1 MNKPI
6 EDSNLL
12 LATMIDSTIEKQ
24 NSLQIIVQ
32 TWQDQIICFSP
43 QGEGYSAYLVDSRDG
58 RLVNYIRASCD
69 ELRHLGTNYHSI
81 LNKIKEQY
89 YGYLKEAI
97 LNSVKYEATRRVVRK
112 QHQWIQSSYQAL
124 IEHKNLT
131 VEQQSSEIDALKQII
146 IEQNQAIAAIKTEC
160 QGQLAAIST
169 NILLKQKEAEIEQK
183 NRQIA
188 QLNQQLQQCDREIKT
203 LKSELNQGLQELKLK
218 YKGLITQFVKSC
230 TNKQQVDSQ
239 NKSLQ
244 ACKNIFIK
252 AQNKINLLQSDR
264 QLLAQQNIELQDKI
278 KLLRIKCS

>member
-1 MNKPI
+1 
-6 EDSNLL
+6 
-12 LATMIDSTIEKQ
+12 MIDSTIEKQ

-43 QGEGYSAYLVDSRDG
+43 QGEGYGAYFVDSRDG
-58 RLVNYIRASCD
+58 RLVNYIQASCD
-69 ELRHLGTNYHSI
+69 ELRHLGTNYNSI

-124 IEHKNLT
+124 IEHKKLT
-131 VEQQSSEIDALKQII
+131 VEQQSSEIDDLKQII
-146 IEQNQAIAAIKTEC
+146 AEQNQAIAVIKSEYQEELSAI
-160 QGQLAAIST
+160 QADV
-169 NILLKQKEAEIEQK
+169 LLKQKEAEIEQK

-188 QLNQQLQQCDREIKT
+188 QLNQQLQKCDREIIS
-203 LKSELNQGLQELKLK
+203 LKLELNQGLQELKLK

-230 TNKQQVDSQ
+230 THKQQIDSQ

-252 AQNKINLLQSDR
+252 TQTKINLIQSDR
-264 QLLAQQNIELQDKI
+264 QLLEQYDIDLQGKI
-278 KLLRIKCS
+278 KLLKIKCS

>member
-124 IEHKNLT
+124 IEHKKLT

-169 NILLKQKEAEIEQK
+169 NVLLQQKEAEIEQK

-218 YKGLITQFVKSC
+218 YKGLISQFVKSC

>member
-1 MNKPI
+1 
-6 EDSNLL
+6 
-12 LATMIDSTIEKQ
+12 MIDSTIEKQ

-43 QGEGYSAYLVDSRDG
+43 QGEGYGAYFVDSRDG
-58 RLVNYIRASCD
+58 RLVNYIQASCD
-69 ELRHLGTNYHSI
+69 ELRHLGTNYNSI

-124 IEHKNLT
+124 IEQKKLT
-131 VEQQSSEIDALKQII
+131 VEQQSSEIDNLKQII
-146 IEQNQAIAAIKTEC
+146 AEQNQAIAVIKSEC
-160 QGQLAAIST
+160 QEELST
-169 NILLKQKEAEIEQK
+169 IQADVLLKQKEAEIEQK

-188 QLNQQLQQCDREIKT
+188 QLNQQLQKCDREISS
-203 LKSELNQGLQELKLK
+203 LKSELDQGLQELKLK
-218 YKGLITQFVKSC
+218 YKGLIAQFVKSS
-230 TNKQQVDSQ
+230 TNKQQIDSQ

-264 QLLAQQNIELQDKI
+264 QVLEQYDLDLQGKI
-278 KLLRIKCS
+278 KLLRLGSR